1 MKGSSLERFAQ
12 EARIQLQKEVK
23 ARLNLI
29 QKGDASIDL
38 IDNSNAVNALRKHL
52 EDLKGNEDALV
63 EEVAY
68 TWFNR
73 ISALRFMDASGYNAT
88 MIVSPAEGK
97 TLPEILSEAFSGII
111 DENVVTSTKSQER
124 IRGLVEGTIASK
136 NPQAEIYRIL
146 LVASCNHLNQ
156 SLPLLFE
163 KIEDYTDLLL
173 PDDLLSS
180 ESIITKT
187 VNAISAKD
195 VQSVEIIGWL
205 YQYYISEKKDE
216 VFASFKKGKK
226 AGRDEI
232 PAATQLFTPGWI
244 VRYLVENSL
253 GRLWMLNHPDSS
265 LKTKMKYY
273 IDPVDKETDFIR
285 LSSPE
290 EIKVLDPC
298 CGSGHMLT
306 YAFDLLFDIYT
317 ECGYTDNDAV
327 KHIIEDNLYGI
338 EIDRRAGQLAYFALM
353 MKARERSRRI
363 LRKGIEPNICIL
375 QKVEFDKEELPN
387 VINLFEN
394 PSLTIMDLMN
404 DFKDADIIGSLITPS
419 ISNIAA
425 LKATLREDLESGD
438 MLSDEYTLTKRVKA
452 VLDQAEYLAG
462 KYHVVV
468 TNPPYLNYKKLSPYV
483 NDWAKKKYPFSK
495 SDLCSMFIER
505 NCTFSIAYC
514 SMVTMQSWMFK
525 SDYESFREK
534 LLSTSTIITLAQIG
548 TNGFDAIGGEVVS
561 TTAFVLCPAK
571 KTIKSNFIDLTI
583 GKNEEEKSF
592 ILGNNKNVYNK
603 KNSYALDQNSF
614 FNIPGVPIAY
624 WVSNNFYKSF
634 KGTKSLDQ
642 YLTFR
647 QGMSTTDN
655 DRYMRNWFEVN
666 IDSIGFNVSSRHE
679 SIISQKKWFPYQKGG
694 SFRKWYGNYDYIVYY
709 YNDGQELIDLVTQKY
724 PKISDPEFIIKN
736 RNWFFKEGLTWSTLS
751 SGNIA
756 IRYCEGYCIFD
767 AKGSMAFSE
776 YGDIKLYIGLLNSK
790 IGMYYLSVFSPDLDF
805 NLISL
810 KRIPFYYKP
819 NGKIIDLINKCILIS
834 KTNWDSFETSWNF
847 SVHPLLDKRII
858 ETKSFDFEDDAELQN
873 YLGDAEYNR
882 IFHSGINGSRK
893 AWSPIEF
900 AYLRYK
906 DWANKEFFHL
916 KKNEEELNKIFIDI
930 YGLQDELTPEENDLM
945 ISIHRIYDNDADIPR
960 VNDDSENEQTR
971 EKKKKWVYG
980 LSKVDVVKSFIS
992 YVVGCM
998 FGRYDADRHGLAY
1011 AGGDFDISSYSGFT
1025 PDSDN
1030 VIPVLGD
1037 SWFKNDA
1044 ETYFIK
1050 FVEKQFGHDTLN
1062 ENLKFIENALGKSI
1076 RDYFYKDFYKDH
1088 LKTYQKRPIYWM
1100 FSSPKGYFQA
1110 LVYMHRYNENTVN
1123 KVLEYLRDF
1132 RIKIGNQIKFADEA
1146 GETKKKVEYENIDKD
1161 LNDYEM
1167 NILYPLAIQHLTF
1180 DLDDGMK
1187 VNYQKLGKA
1196 LKPIK

>member
-1 MKGSSLERFAQ
+1 MEGSSLEHFAQ

-38 IDNSNAVNALRKHL
+38 IENSNAVNALRKHL

-73 ISALRFMDASGYNAT
+73 ISALRFMDASGYNPT
-88 MIVSPAEGK
+88 LIVSPAEGK
-97 TLPEILSEAFSGII
+97 TLPEILSEALSGII
-111 DENVVTSTKSQER
+111 DEDVVTSTKDQNR
-124 IRGLVEGTIASK
+124 IRGLVDGTIASK

-187 VNAISAKD
+187 VNAISAED

-226 AGRDEI
+226 AGKDEI
-232 PAATQLFTPGWI
+232 PAATQLFTPEWI

-253 GRLWMLNHPDSS
+253 GRLWMLNHPASS

-273 IDPVDKETDFIR
+273 IDPVNKETDFIK

-306 YAFDLLFDIYT
+306 YAFDILFDIYT

-327 KHIIEDNLYGI
+327 KHIVEDNLYGI
-338 EIDRRAGQLAYFALM
+338 EIDKRAGQLAYFALM

-363 LRKGIEPNICIL
+363 LRKGIIPNICIL

-394 PSLTIMDLMN
+394 PPLTIMDLMN
-404 DFKDADIIGSLITPS
+404 DFKDADILGSLISPS

-425 LKATLREDLESGD
+425 LKATLREDLDSND
-438 MLSDEYTLTKRVKA
+438 MLSDGYTLAKRVKT
-452 VLDQAEYLAG
+452 VLNQAEYLAR

-468 TNPPYLNYKKLSPYV
+468 TNPPYMGNGNMCTKLS
-483 NDWAKKKYPFSK
+483 NWAKGHYPNSK
-495 SDLCSMFIER
+495 SDLFAMFIER
-505 NCTFSIAYC
+505 GKSLTLSHGYY
-514 SMVTMQSWMFK
+514 SMVTMQSWMFL
-525 SDYESFREK
+525 SGYEKFRK
-534 LLSTSTIITLAQIG
+534 TILNDSTILCLMHMANMVMHIAFG
-548 TNGFDAIGGEVVS
+548 TSATIFYN
-561 TTAFVLCPAK
+561 AK
-571 KTIKSNFIDLTI
+571 SSIKGYYCRIEYEDLTDDHPVVFPPH
-583 GKNEEEKSF
+583 NERNLKAVNTGYYFEVSADQFEKIQGS
-592 ILGNNKNVYNK
+592 
-603 KNSYALDQNSF
+603 
-614 FNIPGVPIAY
+614 PIAY
-624 WVSNNFYKSF
+624 WASDNIFSVFANPTFYEYTISDGQNVTGNNAKFIKFFWEIQSSMV
-634 KGTKSLDQ
+634 G
-642 YLTFR
+642 
-647 QGMSTTDN
+647 
-655 DRYMRNWFEVN
+655 RN
-666 IDSIGFNVSSRHE
+666 
-679 SIISQKKWFPYQKGG
+679 KKWFFYAKGG
-694 SFRKWYGNYDYIVYY
+694 GYRKWYGNLVDVVDWSEEARTFYKKDKICRIIPEYLWYEKGITWGLITSKYPSFRVLPEDATFDKGGSSVFFKSLDLYY
-709 YNDGQELIDLVTQKY
+709 YFLGMLNSLV
-724 PKISDPEFIIKN
+724 
-736 RNWFFKEGLTWSTLS
+736 FFKIIGILNPTLNFQVNDIRSFPVKIENELNVINFTSLTV
-751 SGNIA
+751 
-756 IRYCEGYCIFD
+756 D
-767 AKGSMAFSE
+767 
-776 YGDIKLYIGLLNSK
+776 
-790 IGMYYLSVFSPDLDF
+790 
-805 NLISL
+805 
-810 KRIPFYYKP
+810 
-819 NGKIIDLINKCILIS
+819 IS
-834 KTNWDSFETSWNF
+834 KKNWDSFETSWDF
-847 SVHPLLDKRII
+847 SIHPLLDKKII
-858 ETKSFDFEDDAELQN
+858 ETDGFDFEDDEELKG
-873 YLGDAEYNR
+873 YLGENEYDK
-882 IFHSGINGSRK
+882 IFNSGIDGSRK

-906 DWANKEFFHL
+906 DWANKAFFHL
-916 KKNEEELNKIFIDI
+916 KKNEEELNRIFIDI
-930 YGLQDELTPEENDLM
+930 YGLQDELTPEEDVSM
-945 ISIHRIYDNDADIPR
+945 VSVHRIFDSKSDIPE
-960 VNDDSENEQTR
+960 SM
-971 EKKKKWVYG
+971 KKGQYALTKE
-980 LSKVDVVKSFIS
+980 DVVKSFIS

-998 FGRYDADRHGLAY
+998 FGRYDVDRLGLAY
-1011 AGGDFDISSYSGFT
+1011 AGGNFDISFYSGFV

-1076 RDYFYKDFYKDH
+1076 REYFYKDFYKDH

-1110 LVYMHRYNENTVN
+1110 LVYMHRYNENTANV
-1123 KVLEYLRDF
+1123 VLDYLRQF
-1132 RIKIGNQIKFADEA
+1132 RDKIHLQIKLAEDA

-1180 DLDDGMK
+1180 DLDDGVK